1 MENDN
6 SESKNED
13 NKIIINKIISIDD
26 IKNDDIMIRSIAS
39 SKKVSKKKSEYIMPT
54 KENYSILLKV
64 NYTIK
69 QLKEIA
75 NHYKIKIWGFLTPI
89 LTKKNKERTNKM
101 DISQKIREIKW
112 FICLTFCSIHDSIA
126 V

>member
-75 NHYKIKIWGFLTPI
+75 NHYKIKIGSV
-89 LTKKNKERTNKM
+89 NKTHIIEKIYNYFKLYDNAVIIQNAWRRYLLKTYNKL
-101 DISQKIREIKW
+101 R
-112 FICLTFCSIHDSIA
+112 
-126 V
+126 